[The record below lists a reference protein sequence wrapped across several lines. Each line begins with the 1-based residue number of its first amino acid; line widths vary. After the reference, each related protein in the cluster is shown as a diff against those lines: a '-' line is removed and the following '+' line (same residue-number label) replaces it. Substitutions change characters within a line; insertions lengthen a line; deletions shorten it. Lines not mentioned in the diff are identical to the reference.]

1 VNCDVCNATV
11 PANQGTR
18 IAPAEF
24 RALLAKGFGMDEM
37 NIKML
42 TDAGM
47 PREQALAMLAR
58 QYGTSQSDWLLCASC
73 ATRARELT

>member
-1 VNCDVCNATV
+1 MICDVCNETV

-24 RALLAKGFGMDEM
+24 LALLAKGFGIDET

-47 PREQALAMLAR
+47 PREQAVAMLAK
-58 QYGTSQSDWLLCASC
+58 QYGTSQSDWLLCAGC
-73 ATRARELT
+73 ASRARALT